1 MLVVSKAAGFDQQPS
16 LPSSLFFAIAP
27 WTGQLASLA
36 CWDYVLIEA
45 VTKGLRV
52 SAAERVTY
60 WDDEIFWNL
69 DSGDD

>member
-45 VTKGLRV
+45 VTKGLRG
-52 SAAERVTY
+52 SAAE
-60 WDDEIFWNL
+60 
-69 DSGDD
+69 